1 LAVVSAKNSFA
12 TAPKRR
18 KCRTDRGRLVPGIA
32 ALALFLGGCGGGGGD
47 AQPSIDTQLRE
58 QLKSSSITPPSP
70 APAQDAA
77 AVALGRA
84 LFFDKILSGNRDVS
98 CASCHSPAAALGDGL
113 SLSIGTGGTGA
124 APARTL
130 GTGRQFFPRN
140 AQTLLNVGL
149 GLEMLFWDARVLQ
162 EGSGVATPA
171 GAALPSEVT
180 DPLAAQAMFPVVGRR
195 EMRGNPGDVDRLG
208 NANELAVFDDSQ
220 FTEIWQAIMQRLL
233 AIPQY
238 AAMLAAAFP
247 NVPNGALGF
256 QHAAAAIAAFERQE
270 FSRTGSPFDRYLA
283 GDNAALTAAEKRGAL
298 LFVGDAKCSG
308 CHNGPHLGGNNF
320 ANIGVPQLGPGFGS
334 AVPLDSGLARFLFR
348 VAPLRNVELT
358 APYMHDGA
366 YTTLESA
373 VRHYIDIP
381 FSQQNYDVS
390 QLAPELQ
397 STHHGDP
404 GTTSAVLASLDTR
417 LPPPGTISESQVSD
431 LVAFLMSLTD
441 PAARDLSSLVPA
453 SVPSG
458 LPVGD

>member
-1 LAVVSAKNSFA
+1 MDRNRVVS
-12 TAPKRR
+12 
-18 KCRTDRGRLVPGIA
+18 GIA
-32 ALALFLGGCGGGGGD
+32 ALALFIGGCGGGGGD
-47 AQPSIDTQLRE
+47 PQPSIDTQLRE
-58 QLKSSSITPPSP
+58 GLESSSITVPPP
-70 APAQDAA
+70 TPAQDAA

-130 GTGRQFFPRN
+130 GAGRQFVPRN

-149 GLEMLFWDARVLQ
+149 GLDLMFWDIRVLRV
-162 EGSGVATPA
+162 GSGVATPA
-171 GAALPSEVT
+171 GAAFPSDVT
-180 DPLAAQAMFPVVGRR
+180 HPLVAQAMFPVVGRR

-208 NANELAVFDDSQ
+208 NANELAVFDDSR

-233 AIPQY
+233 AIPEY
-238 AAMLAAAFP
+238 AAMFGAAFP
-247 NVPNGALGF
+247 NVPTSALGF
-256 QHAAAAIAAFERQE
+256 QHAAAAIAAFEKQE

-283 GDNAALTAAEKRGAL
+283 GDDGALTIAEKRGAL
-298 LFVGDAKCSG
+298 LFVGDAKCVG
-308 CHNGPHLGGNNF
+308 CHHGPLLGGNNL
-320 ANIGVPQLGPGFGS
+320 ANIGVPQLGPGFGEAAS
-334 AVPLDSGLARFLFR
+334 LDIGFAHFSFR

-358 APYMHDGA
+358 APYMHDGVYA
-366 YTTLESA
+366 TLEAA

-390 QLAPELQ
+390 QLDPELQ

-404 GTTSAVLASLDTR
+404 RTTSAVLASLDPR
-417 LPPPGTISESQVSD
+417 LPPPGTITDSQVGD
-431 LVAFLMSLTD
+431 LVAFLKSLTD

>member
-1 LAVVSAKNSFA
+1 M
-12 TAPKRR
+12 
-18 KCRTDRGRLVPGIA
+18 CRMERSRLVLGIA
-32 ALALFLGGCGGGGGD
+32 ALALLLGGCGGGGD
-47 AQPSIDTQLRE
+47 DPQPSLDIQLRE
-58 QLKSSSITPPSP
+58 QLKTSSIMPPSP
-70 APAQDAA
+70 APPQDAA

-98 CASCHSPAAALGDGL
+98 CASCHSPAAALGDGS
-113 SLSIGTGGTGA
+113 SLAIGTGGTGS

-130 GTGRQFFPRN
+130 GAGRQFVPRN
-140 AQTLLNVGL
+140 TQTLLNVGL
-149 GLEMLFWDARVLQ
+149 GFKLMFWDIRVLRV
-162 EGSGVATPA
+162 GNGVETPA
-171 GAALPSEVT
+171 GAEFPGDVS
-180 DPLAAQAMFPVVGRR
+180 DPLVAQAMFPVVGRR

-208 NANELAVFDDSQ
+208 NTNELAVFDDSQ

-233 AIPQY
+233 AIPEY
-238 AAMLAAAFP
+238 AAMFAAAFP
-247 NVPNGALGF
+247 NVPSSALGF
-256 QHAAAAIAAFERQE
+256 QHAAAAIAAFERQA

-308 CHNGPHLGGNNF
+308 CHNGPLLGGNNL
-320 ANIGVPQLGPGFGS
+320 ANIGVPQLGPGFGE
-334 AVPLDSGLARFLFR
+334 AAPLDIGFAHFSFR

-366 YTTLESA
+366 YATLEAA

-381 FSQQNYDVS
+381 LSQQSYDVS

-397 STHHGDP
+397 SSHHGDT
-404 GTTSAVLASLDTR
+404 GTTSSVLASLDPR

-431 LVAFLMSLTD
+431 LVAFLKSLTD
-441 PAARDLSSLVPA
+441 PAARDLSSLGPA

-458 LPVGD
+458 LPVAV